1 MRVRERI
8 VQRAALYRWLAA
20 ALRNIYIATM
30 LFVELAIVVALILV
44 NGLLA
49 LAELAIVSSRRNRL
63 QALVDREVVGS
74 RRALAL
80 ATDPGR
86 FLSTVQIG
94 ITLVGV
100 LSGAFS
106 GATIGQRLAE
116 WFIEQGLRAS
126 IAEAVGVGFVVAVI
140 TYFSLVIGELVPKQI
155 ALRDP
160 ERIAV
165 RVAPAM
171 TTVARI
177 AAPIV
182 SFLDASGR
190 AVLHALGYGA
200 QSEHRVT
207 DEEIHTLIAEA
218 ETAGVIEPSER
229 AMIAGVMRLG
239 DRPIR
244 AVMTPRREVDMV
256 DLSADPDEIRRTI
269 VKSHH
274 SRLPVHAGASE
285 EMLGVVQAKDLLDA
299 YLRGESPDVAAQ
311 VRPAPSVPDTADA
324 LDVLEAIKCSK
335 IHLALV
341 HDEYGQFEG
350 VVTNADILRAIVG
363 DFPSEEGPVQPDAV
377 QRDDGSWL
385 IAGSMPADEM
395 AERLSIVVPQ
405 ERSYHTAAGFVLHE
419 LGYLPAVGES
429 FDSQGWRFEIVDLDG
444 RRIDKIL
451 ARRLAAGRRR
461 AVG

>member
-1 MRVRERI
+1 LVVLGMPKRRAPVGIPGDRI
-8 VQRAALYRWLAA
+8 AHYIGPMLY
-20 ALRNIYIATM
+20 
-30 LFVELAIVVALILV
+30 VELAVVVALILL

-49 LAELAIVSSRRNRL
+49 LAELAIVSSRRARL
-63 QALVDREVVGS
+63 QALVGREVVGA

-80 ATDPGR
+80 ATNPGR

-106 GATIGQRLAE
+106 GATLGLHLAE
-116 WFIEQGLRAS
+116 WFIDLGLPRGV
-126 IAEAVGVGFVVAVI
+126 AEAVGVGLVVAVI

-160 ERIAV
+160 EKIAV

-171 TTVARI
+171 TAVARI
-177 AAPIV
+177 ASPVV

-190 AVLHALGYGA
+190 AVLRALGYAA
-200 QSEHRVT
+200 QPEHRVT
-207 DEEIHTLIAEA
+207 DEEIRTLMAEA
-218 ETAGVIEPSER
+218 ETAGVIEPGER

-239 DRPIR
+239 DRPVR

-256 DLSADPDEIRRTI
+256 DLSADPDDIRRTI
-269 VKSHH
+269 VESVH
-274 SRLPVHAGASE
+274 SRLPAHAGTPE
-285 EMLGVVQAKDLLDA
+285 EMLGVLQAKDLLDA
-299 YLRGESPDVAAQ
+299 YLRGERPDLRAH
-311 VRPAPSVPDTADA
+311 VRPAPNVPDTADA
-324 LDVLEAIKCSK
+324 LDVLNVIKESPVH
-335 IHLALV
+335 IALV

-350 VVTNADILRAIVG
+350 VVTNADILEAIVG
-363 DFPSEEGPVQPDAV
+363 DFRTDEGPVEPEAV

-395 AERLSIVVPQ
+395 AERLSIALPS
-405 ERSYHTAAGFVLHE
+405 ERSYQTAAGFVLSQ
-419 LGYLPAVGES
+419 LGHLPQIGES
-429 FDSQGWRFEIVDLDG
+429 FDTQGCRFEVVDLDG

-451 ARRLAAGRRR
+451 ARRIAAGRRR
-461 AVG
+461 AAI